1 MIFWI
6 AIAIIVIGCA
16 LIHLYNNTW
25 FDYEWVYGC
34 GLIMTVVG
42 VIAAVIMLFG
52 IIFEYGCADGFIAE
66 NTTRY
71 ETLVYQY
78 ENDIYENDNDLGKRE
93 LMKDIQEWNE
103 TLAWRQAVQ
112 ENFWVGIFYAN
123 IYDQFEFIELKEMTS
138 DVQN

>member
-6 AIAIIVIGCA
+6 VIVIIVIGCA
-16 LIHLYNNTW
+16 LMYLYDNTR
-25 FDYEWVYGC
+25 FDCDWIYGC
-34 GLIMTVVG
+34 GLTMIVVG
-42 VIAAVIMLFG
+42 VIAAVIMVIG
-52 IIFEYGCADGFIAE
+52 IIFEYGCTDGFIAE

-103 TLAWRQAVQ
+103 NLAWKQAVQ

-123 IYDQFEFIELKEMTS
+123 IYDQFEFIELEEPIS